1 MAKYRAGS
9 VARFTTP
16 LRLWSQRFA
25 FLLLLALAV
34 GLIIV
39 SRAETPV
46 AERIRTRVVDAVAPM
61 LDAAARPIT
70 TVSGWLDMVAALPTV
85 HAENERLSG
94 QIDQLRQWELAA
106 RELEA
111 ENRSLRA
118 LLSAAAEIPGH
129 HIVARVIADPGGSFV
144 HSLLLNAGRADGVE
158 PGSAVVNAE
167 GLVGR
172 VTEVGERSARVLLV
186 TDLNSRIPVR
196 LALTRDRAILAGD
209 NSDEPRLIYLPTGT
223 SVAPGE
229 RIVTSGHDG
238 VLPPGLAVG
247 VVSSVGTEGVRV
259 RPLVN
264 WSRLELVRVVD
275 FDPEGVIV
283 PRSSNRRALK

>member
-9 VARFTTP
+9 VARIATP

-39 SRAETPV
+39 SRAESPV
-46 AERIRTRVVDAVAPM
+46 AERIRTRVVDAVEPL
-61 LDAAARPIT
+61 LDAAAQPIT
-70 TVSGWLDMVAALPTV
+70 TVSGWLDMVGSLPAV
-85 HAENERLSG
+85 HAENERLRAE
-94 QIDQLRQWELAA
+94 IEHLRQWEFAA

-118 LLSAAAEIPGH
+118 LVNAAPEVAGH

-144 HSLLLNAGRADGVE
+144 HSLLLNAGRKDGVK
-158 PGSAVVNAE
+158 PGLAVVNAE

-172 VTEVGERSARVLLV
+172 ITEVGERSARVLLV

-196 LALTRDRAILAGD
+196 LASTRDRAILAGD
-209 NSDEPRLIYLPTGT
+209 NSDEPRLIYLPAGT

-238 VLPPGLAVG
+238 ILPAGLAIG
-247 VVSSVGTEGVRV
+247 VISSVGQDGIRM

-264 WSRLELVRVVD
+264 WSRLSLVRVID
-275 FDPEGVIV
+275 YDPQGVIV
-283 PRSSNRRALK
+283 PESSNRRALK

>member
-9 VARFTTP
+9 VARLTTP

-46 AERIRTRVVDAVAPM
+46 AERIRTRVVDAVAP
-61 LDAAARPIT
+61 LLEAAAQPIT
-70 TVSGWLDMVAALPTV
+70 TVSGWLDLVAALPTV
-85 HAENERLSG
+85 HADNERLRAE
-94 QIDQLRQWELAA
+94 IAHLRQWEFAA
-106 RELEA
+106 HELEA

-118 LLSAAAEIPGH
+118 LVNAASDIPGQ

-144 HSLLLNAGRADGVE
+144 HSLLLSAGRRNGVK
-158 PGSAVVNAE
+158 PGLAVVNAE

-172 VTEVGERSARVLLV
+172 ITEVGDRSSRVLLV

-209 NSDEPRLIYLPTGT
+209 NSDEPRLIYLPAGT

-238 VLPPGLAVG
+238 VLPAGLAIG
-247 VVSSVGTEGVRV
+247 VVSSVGQDGIRV

-264 WSRLELVRVVD
+264 WSRLDQVRIVD
-275 FDPEGVIV
+275 YDPQGVIV
-283 PRSSNRRALK
+283 PEGSNRRALR

>member
-9 VARFTTP
+9 VARLTTP
-16 LRLWSQRFA
+16 LRLWSQRGA

-39 SRAETPV
+39 SRAENPV
-46 AERIRTRVVDAVAPM
+46 AERIRTRVVDAIAP
-61 LDAAARPIT
+61 LLEAAAQPVT
-70 TVSGWLDMVAALPTV
+70 TVSGWIDLVAALPNV
-85 HAENERLSG
+85 HAENERLRTALEH
-94 QIDQLRQWELAA
+94 LRQWEFAA
-106 RELEA
+106 HELEA
-111 ENRSLRA
+111 ENRSLRS
-118 LLSAAAEIPGH
+118 LVNAAAEIPGQ

-144 HSLLLNAGRADGVE
+144 HSLLLNAGRRNGVK
-158 PGSAVVNAE
+158 PGLAVVNAE

-172 VTEVGERSARVLLV
+172 ITEVGDRSSRVLLV

-196 LALTRDRAILAGD
+196 LAQTRDRAILAGD

-238 VLPPGLAVG
+238 VLPAGLAVG
-247 VVSSVGTEGVRV
+247 VVSSVSQDGIRV

-264 WSRLELVRVVD
+264 WGRLDQVRIVD
-275 FDPEGVIV
+275 YDPQGVIV
-283 PRSSNRRALK
+283 PEFSNRRALR

>member
-9 VARFTTP
+9 VARLTTP

-39 SRAETPV
+39 SRAETPI

-61 LDAAARPIT
+61 LDAAAQPIT
-70 TVSGWLDMVAALPTV
+70 TVSAWIEMVAALPSV
-85 HAENERLSG
+85 HAENERLRD
-94 QIDQLRQWELAA
+94 QIEQLRQWEFAA
-106 RELEA
+106 YELEA

-118 LLSAAAEIPGH
+118 LLSAAANIPGP

-144 HSLLLNAGRADGVE
+144 HSLLINAGRANGVE
-158 PGSAVVNAE
+158 PGLAVVNAE

-172 VTEVGERSARVLLV
+172 VTEAGERSARVLLV

-196 LALTRDRAILAGD
+196 LSLTRDRAILAGD
-209 NSDEPRLIYLPTGT
+209 NSDEPRLLYLPTGT
-223 SVAPGE
+223 SVVPGE

-238 VLPPGLAVG
+238 VLPPGLPVG
-247 VVSSVGTEGVRV
+247 VVSSVGPDGVRV
-259 RPLVN
+259 RPLVT
-264 WSRLELVRVVD
+264 WSRLELVRVVAY
-275 FDPEGVIV
+275 DPLGVIV
-283 PRSSNRRALK
+283 PESTNQRTLR

>member
-9 VARFTTP
+9 VARIATP

-46 AERIRTRVVDAVAPM
+46 AERVRTRVVDAVEPLLAG
-61 LDAAARPIT
+61 AAQPIA

-85 HAENERLSG
+85 HAENEKLRAE
-94 QIDQLRQWELAA
+94 IEQLRQWEFAA

-111 ENRSLRA
+111 ENRALRT
-118 LLSAAAEIPGH
+118 LVNAAPDLPGH

-144 HSLLLNAGRADGVE
+144 HSLLLNAGRRDGVK
-158 PGSAVVNAE
+158 PGLAVINAE
-167 GLVGR
+167 GMVGR

-196 LALTRDRAILAGD
+196 LASTRDRAILAGD
-209 NSDEPRLIYLPTGT
+209 NSDEPRLIYVPGGT
-223 SVAPGE
+223 AVTPGE
-229 RIVTSGHDG
+229 RVVTSGHDG
-238 VLPPGLAVG
+238 ILPPGLAIG
-247 VVSSVGTEGVRV
+247 VVSSAGPEGIRV
-259 RPLVN
+259 KPLVDWN
-264 WSRLELVRVVD
+264 RLSLVRVVD
-275 FDPEGVIV
+275 YDPQGVIV
-283 PRSSNRRALK
+283 PESSNKRALR

>member
-9 VARFTTP
+9 VARIATP

-46 AERIRTRVVDAVAPM
+46 AERIRTRVVDAVEP
-61 LDAAARPIT
+61 LLAAAAQPIT
-70 TVSGWLDMVAALPTV
+70 TVSGWLDMVGSLPTV
-85 HAENERLSG
+85 HAENEKLRAE
-94 QIDQLRQWELAA
+94 IEQLRQWEFAA

-111 ENRSLRA
+111 ENRALRT
-118 LLSAAAEIPGH
+118 LVNAAPELPGH

-144 HSLLLNAGRADGVE
+144 HSLLLNAGRREGVK
-158 PGSAVVNAE
+158 PGLAVVNAE
-167 GLVGR
+167 GMIGR

-196 LALTRDRAILAGD
+196 LASTRDRAILAGD
-209 NSDEPRLIYLPTGT
+209 NSDEPRLIYLPVGT
-223 SVAPGE
+223 TVTPGE
-229 RIVTSGHDG
+229 RVVTSGHDG
-238 VLPPGLAVG
+238 ILPPGLAIG
-247 VVSSVGTEGVRV
+247 VVSSVGQEGVRV
-259 RPLVN
+259 KPLVDWN
-264 WSRLELVRVVD
+264 RVSLVRVVD
-275 FDPEGVIV
+275 YDPQGVIV
-283 PRSSNRRALK
+283 PESSNKRALR